1 MLVRPLISHVSLV
14 AFSQGT
20 AALSLIAI
28 QVFLARAV
36 PIEEFGQLAAA
47 LALVQLVESALVA
60 RGTEAALQLLGQ
72 HWAGGDGLLKAVSRQ
87 LVRYELVISGVGYL
101 AFSGLA
107 LAFAPYFNADG
118 ILVAVLAVSI
128 LLQVNY
134 GMRKSLFVLHHRIRQ
149 QAIFEI
155 TFSVM
160 QVLVT
165 APLIWF
171 FGAWGLVTGV
181 LGSAALKNCLVHL
194 WTRQLWL
201 GPRLAPSV
209 PLGPAVKR
217 TILISSFHSLTRNI
231 LASGAANADVLLLAA
246 IGRPESVALYRVAKS
261 LASVPVKAATPLW
274 VVLRPQLLSALTS
287 NNYHKFCVLIAK
299 AACFF
304 AAASVVALIA
314 TALLGG
320 TLLVRLYGAP
330 YSTAVPALISL
341 VVGACVLGAVT
352 GWLSFAATIAA
363 RKTISTSIFALQL
376 VLICAAGWFFGTSE
390 SSMALVVAGC
400 NITVATVAWWALLTG
415 RFRHKPVLESSQ
427 MG

>member
-1 MLVRPLISHVSLV
+1 MRRLVSDVSLT
-14 AFSQGT
+14 ALSQVT
-20 AALSLIAI
+20 AMLSLIAI
-28 QVFLARAV
+28 QVFLARSV
-36 PIEEFGQLAAA
+36 SIEEFGRLAAA
-47 LALVQLVESALVA
+47 LALVQLVEAALVA

-72 HWAGGDGLLKAVSRQ
+72 HFAGGDGVLKAVSRQ
-87 LVRYELVISGVGYL
+87 LIRYEFIISGVGYL
-101 AFSGLA
+101 AFAGLA
-107 LAFAPYFNADG
+107 LVFAPYFKADG

-134 GMRKSLFVLHHRIRQ
+134 GMRKSLFVLHHRIRR

-155 TFSVM
+155 TFAM
-160 QVLVT
+160 LQVLVT

-181 LGSAALKNCLVHL
+181 VGSAALKNCLVHL
-194 WTRQLWL
+194 WTDQLWL

-209 PLGPAVKR
+209 PLGPAVKH
-217 TILISSFHSLTRNI
+217 TILISSFHSVTRNI

-261 LASVPVKAATPLW
+261 LATVPVKAATPLW

-287 NNYHKFCVLIAK
+287 NNYDKFCALIVK

-304 AAASVVALIA
+304 AAASVLALIA

-330 YSTAVPALISL
+330 YFAALPALISL
-341 VVGACVLGAVT
+341 VVGACALGAVT
-352 GWLSFAATIAA
+352 GWLLFTATIAA

-376 VLICAAGWFFGTSE
+376 ILICAAGWLFGTSE
-390 SSMALVVAGC
+390 SGMALVVAGC
-400 NITVATVAWWALLTG
+400 NITVAVVAWWALLTG
-415 RFRHKPVLESSQ
+415 RFRNKSALESS
-427 MG
+427 